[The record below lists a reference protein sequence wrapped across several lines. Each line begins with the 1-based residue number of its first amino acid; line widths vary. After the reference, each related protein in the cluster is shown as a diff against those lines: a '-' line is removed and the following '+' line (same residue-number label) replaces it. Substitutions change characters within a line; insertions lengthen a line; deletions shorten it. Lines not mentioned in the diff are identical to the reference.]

1 VKRNSIP
8 RRSLNAALYRAAF
21 IRNVHLLLYMG
32 YVRLN
37 PKSLSNANEPTISG
51 ALCEAIEQVLDDPL
65 SDDWVDD
72 FEVHDDPPVHH
83 PSRKGKKRRRVD
95 IKLASRRIRPRL
107 RFCFEAKRL
116 GKRNGAGKY
125 FGTDGLGRFLDGSYA
140 GNQDVGG
147 MLGYVQSDD
156 CNSWSTKMR
165 KAVDIKLHRVTCGGN
180 WTATK
185 VCPHLT
191 HMFATAHDRMQN
203 CGRITIYHTLL
214 EFT

>member
-1 VKRNSIP
+1 M
-8 RRSLNAALYRAAF
+8 ALYRAAF

-32 YVRLN
+32 YLRLI
-37 PKSLSNANEPTISG
+37 PKTLSNANEPAISG
-51 ALCEAIEQVLDDPL
+51 ALCEAIEQVLDDPR

-83 PSRKGKKRRRVD
+83 LNRKGKRRRRVD
-95 IKLASRRIRPRL
+95 IKLASRIMRPRL

-125 FGTDGLGRFLDGSYA
+125 FGTDGLGRFVDGSYA
-140 GNQDVGG
+140 GDQDVGG

-156 CNSWSTKMR
+156 CNAWSIKVA
-165 KAVDIKLHRVTCGGN
+165 KAVDVTVHRVTNRGN
-180 WTATK
+180 WTAARI
-185 VCPHLT
+185 CPHLT
-191 HMFATAHDRMQN
+191 HTFTTEHDRAQN
-203 CGRITIYHTLL
+203 CGQITIYHTLL

>member
-1 VKRNSIP
+1 LKRTNIP
-8 RRSLNAALYRAAF
+8 RRSLNVPLYRAAF

-37 PKSLSNANEPTISG
+37 SKTFSNSNEPVISG
-51 ALCEAIEQVLDDPL
+51 ALCEAIEQVLDDPQ

-83 PSRKGKKRRRVD
+83 QSRKGKTRRRVD
-95 IKLASRRIRPRL
+95 IKLASRLMRPRL

-116 GKRNGAGKY
+116 GKKNDAGKY
-125 FGTDGLGRFLDGSYA
+125 FGTEGLGRFVDGSYA
-140 GNQDVGG
+140 GDQDVGG

-156 CNSWSTKMR
+156 CNAWSTKVA
-165 KAVDIKLHRVTCGGN
+165 KTVDVTMHRVASGGN
-180 WTATK
+180 WTTTS

-191 HMFATAHDRMQN
+191 NTFTTKHDRTEN

-214 EFT
+214 DFT

>member
-1 VKRNSIP
+1 VP
-8 RRSLNAALYRAAF
+8 LYRAAF

-32 YVRLN
+32 YARLN
-37 PKSLSNANEPTISG
+37 RRNFSNSNEPVISG
-51 ALCEAIEQVLDDPL
+51 ALCEAIEQVLDDPR

-83 PSRKGKKRRRVD
+83 QSRKGKRRRRVD
-95 IKLASRRIRPRL
+95 IKLASRLMRPRL

-116 GKRNGAGKY
+116 GKRNGASKY
-125 FGTDGLGRFLDGSYA
+125 FGTDGLGRFVDGSYA
-140 GNQDVGG
+140 GDQDVGG

-156 CNSWSTKMR
+156 CGVWSAKVG
-165 KAVDIKLHRVTCGGN
+165 KAVDIKLQRMTKGGS

-185 VCPHLT
+185 VCPQLAHT
-191 HMFATAHDRMQN
+191 FTTEHDRAQN
-203 CGRITIYHTLL
+203 CGQIMIYHTLL